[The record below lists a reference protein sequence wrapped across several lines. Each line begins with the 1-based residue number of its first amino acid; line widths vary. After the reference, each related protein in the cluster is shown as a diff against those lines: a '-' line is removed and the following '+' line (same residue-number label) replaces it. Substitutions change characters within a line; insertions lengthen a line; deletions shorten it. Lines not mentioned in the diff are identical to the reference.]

1 MLWGEGDIWREEKGE
16 SEGKTGEKKQENL
29 IATEKHSRNDR
40 LCLQIPAENLP
51 GKLLGEV
58 LARVSPSEKIA
69 ESKIWLEHNG
79 EQGNF
84 GVQD

>member
-1 MLWGEGDIWREEKGE
+1 MWGEGDIWKEEKGE
-16 SEGKTGEKKQENL
+16 SEGKTGEKKQESL
-29 IATEKHSRNDR
+29 TATEEHSRNDR
-40 LCLQIPAENLP
+40 YCVQIPAETLP